1 MKLPSRASSTS
12 ISVLL
17 ADSNQTQSEVL
28 SRALRRQRGMKITCC
43 RGERSD
49 CLRALRSAPVDV
61 VLLGDGSTGH
71 DQLIDTLR
79 VLHASHPHVGL
90 ILLLDTSDRDLVI
103 NAMRAGARGLF
114 DRACQS
120 FRALCRCISVVH
132 QGQFWANTEQMGYI
146 IEAVSSISLARVI
159 NARGEGLLTPRE
171 EQVVSLVAEGTGN
184 RGIAQQ
190 LNIKENTVKKSL
202 MRIYDKLGV
211 SNRVELVLY
220 ALTHRGVER
229 SPSTPATSPAAPE
242 RHAMDCVKPDQ
253 VNLLGG
259 ILKAN

>member
-1 MKLPSRASSTS
+1 MS
-12 ISVLL
+12 
-17 ADSNQTQSEVL
+17 
-28 SRALRRQRGMKITCC
+28 
-43 RGERSD
+43 
-49 CLRALRSAPVDV
+49 
-61 VLLGDGSTGH
+61 
-71 DQLIDTLR
+71 
-79 VLHASHPHVGL
+79 
-90 ILLLDTSDRDLVI
+90 
-103 NAMRAGARGLF
+103 
-114 DRACQS
+114 
-120 FRALCRCISVVH
+120 
-132 QGQFWANTEQMGYI
+132 YI
-146 IEAVSSISLARVI
+146 IDAVSSISLARVI

-171 EQVVSLVAEGTGN
+171 EQVVSLVAEGTSN

-229 SPSTPATSPAAPE
+229 SPSPPATSPAAPE

-259 ILKAN
+259 TLKAN